1 MRAKQIVSGAILCV
15 AAALLLTGLAG
26 LGCESNEVGNPLSQS
41 DADTDSDSDSDTDAD
56 SDGDTDADSDSDV
69 DDPYGDDDGDG
80 IPNGIEGSDDT
91 DGDGTP
97 DYLDEDSDDDGIPD
111 SEEAGDDP
119 ENPVDSDDDGIA
131 DYVDTDSD
139 NDGLPDS
146 EELFL
151 GTDPTDQDS
160 DDDGFMDIVEV
171 AYGSDPNDD
180 GDFPPA
186 EVFFVIL
193 PYLAPEHEYRDLDFG
208 TDITYADVMI
218 MVDLSGSMID
228 EHNNLKAGINN
239 VIIDG
244 VTAEIPE
251 AWFGLTKFGTWDDW
265 DDVYDVTQAMTVDS
279 VAVQNAV
286 NTISDCGGSQEAHA
300 EALWQVSTGDGYDS
314 DGYVIPPASCPPDTV
329 GGGCFRDEA
338 LPIYIMCSDE
348 DFVSTPGHSQ
358 AQAIDEMNNI
368 GAKFIGVDSGGG
380 MSNFNQISTGTDSL
394 DSSDQPFNF
403 YISSDGTG
411 LSDNIVDA
419 VIELTQNIELDV
431 TTTRESVDNPF
442 DVNTTQFIKAV
453 TPLTAD
459 PLENVDSMD
468 SIWFYGVDAGTV
480 VTFNVDFYND
490 IFEPP
495 SAEAVLF
502 EATIYVVGETTVLDS
517 REVYIIVPGEGG
529 EVVIPE

>member
-1 MRAKQIVSGAILCV
+1 MEKLRIITGGATALI
-15 AAALLLTGLAG
+15 ALLVLGTTGV
-26 LGCESNEVGNPLSQS
+26 GCEENDLNGPIGPS
-41 DADTDSDSDSDTDAD
+41 DADADSDGDSDADSDSDSDAD
-56 SDGDTDADSDSDV
+56 SDTDSDA
-69 DDPYGDDDGDG
+69 DPYGDDDGDG
-80 IPNGIEGSDDT
+80 IPNGTEGSDDT
-91 DGDGTP
+91 DGDGVP

-119 ENPVDSDDDGIA
+119 ENPIDSDDDGID

-151 GTDPTDQDS
+151 GTDPTDQDT
-160 DDDGFMDIVEV
+160 DDDGYLDIVEV
-171 AYGSDPNDD
+171 AYGSDPVD
-180 GDFPPA
+180 GDDFPPA

-193 PYLAPEHEYRDLDFG
+193 PYMADEHEFRDLDFD
-208 TDITYADVMI
+208 TSITYADVMI

-244 VTAEIPE
+244 VTAAIPE

-265 DDVYDVTQAMTVDS
+265 DDVYDVTQPITVDAA
-279 VAVQNAV
+279 AVQSAV
-286 NTISDCGGSQEAHA
+286 NTINDCGGSSECHT
-300 EALWQVSTGDGYDS
+300 EALWQVSTGTGYDA

-348 DFVSTPGHSQ
+348 DFIGSPPGHTQ
-358 AQAIDEMNNI
+358 AQAITEMNNI
-368 GAKFIGVDSGGG
+368 GAKFIGGDSGGG
-380 MSNFNQISTGTDSL
+380 MSNYNQISTGTDSL
-394 DSSDQPFNF
+394 DSSDNPFNF
-403 YISSDGTG
+403 NISSDGTG

-431 TTTRESVDNPF
+431 TTTRESVDNMH
-442 DVNTTQFIKAV
+442 DVNTTGFIKAV
-453 TPLTAD
+453 APVTAD
-459 PLENVDSMD
+459 PLENISGMD
-468 SIWFYGVDAGTV
+468 AVWFYDVLPGTM

-502 EATIYVVGETTVLDS
+502 EATIYVIGETTVLDS

-529 EVVIPE
+529 DVVIPE